1 MYRCPTHGL
10 NCPSNFSI
18 NNNKKLVLRN
28 NKIGKPFGASDVNI
42 NINRYESLNNI
53 RKMFGLTSNESVSL
67 KGASNSTQNNTYS
80 KKEHLKDL
88 LKQFNLI

>member
-1 MYRCPTHGL
+1 M
-10 NCPSNFSI
+10 
-18 NNNKKLVLRN
+18 
-28 NKIGKPFGASDVNI
+28 D
-42 NINRYESLNNI
+42 NI